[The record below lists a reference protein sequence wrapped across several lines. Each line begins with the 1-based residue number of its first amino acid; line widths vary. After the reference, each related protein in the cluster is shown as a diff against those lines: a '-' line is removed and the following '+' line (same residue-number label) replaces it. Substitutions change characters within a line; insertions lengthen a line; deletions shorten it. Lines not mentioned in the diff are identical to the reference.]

1 MKKVLPFTPGTHL
14 YFADELPAVAVVF
27 KGDKLLVRKCSDQF
41 FLPCTLE
48 AEFAALKK
56 LCGDALCVGEF
67 NGMEC
72 GVWEIAADSVWQN
85 PDGTDF
91 TEIRYA
97 MHTMDR
103 MSVNAI
109 ARARELLLWRRKRQ
123 FCGVCGQ
130 QLVDNEHD
138 ISRICPE
145 CGNTFYPV
153 LAPAVIVA
161 VRRENKLLLA
171 HNARFKNGLY
181 GLVAGFVEAGENL
194 ENAVAREVR
203 EEVGI
208 EIKNIRYFSS
218 QVWPFPNSL
227 MVGFFAEY
235 ASGELS
241 PDGIE
246 ITDAGWFS
254 TEEFPEIPRHG
265 SIARNLIDAFCGE
278 QKESGV

>member
-14 YFADELPAVAVVF
+14 YFADELPDVAVVF
-27 KGDKLLVRKCSDQF
+27 KSDKLLVRKCGENL
-41 FLPCTLE
+41 FLPCTFE
-48 AEFAALKK
+48 TEFAALKEMA
-56 LCGDALCVGEF
+56 GEALCVGNF

-72 GVWEIAADSVWQN
+72 GVWEIAEDCQWQN
-85 PDGTDF
+85 PDGTEF
-91 TEIRYA
+91 VEIRYA
-97 MHTMDR
+97 MHTMDK
-103 MSVNAI
+103 MSVNAV

-130 QLVDNEHD
+130 QLIDNEKD

-145 CGNTFYPV
+145 CGNAFYPV

-171 HNARFKNGLY
+171 HNARFKNNMY
-181 GLVAGFVEAGENL
+181 GLIAGFVEAGENL

-208 EIKNIRYFSS
+208 EIKNIRYYSS

-227 MVGFFAEY
+227 MVGFSAEY
-235 ASGELS
+235 ASGELA
-241 PDGIE
+241 PDGSE
-246 ITDAGWFS
+246 IVDADWFS
-254 TEEFPEIPRHG
+254 KDEFPEIPRHG
-265 SIARNLIDAFCGE
+265 SIARNLIDAFVE
-278 QKESGV
+278 DRI